1 MKIKSLILSLA
12 AIAGIRGM
20 AFAQSFLVDPSNPSN
35 HTIDVTPGGFI
46 GIGMAPHALP
56 DRQRIEIDGNVRV
69 NGPFPWFGLQ
79 SNEWS
84 DFAFIQANLNVNGT
98 GSGDYFGIVTPR
110 DKGFLFFQS
119 QIGAKMVIAPNGNVG
134 IGTTNAPER
143 LTVVG
148 GHLSVQSSTAT
159 DGYIALRKGGADY
172 PGYIDFYKNGPTRIA
187 YLGYDYPGSPN
198 LGLYLQPETGAN
210 FVINGGKVGIGTT
223 NPSYTLDV
231 QTDSSV
237 KFAYSR
243 FNTTDGTSIMQLISG
258 CDFRGASAHAGIRN
272 GSKIIA
278 NGPGPLVIEHADPQ
292 PIIFGTLDVERARIE
307 SNGNVGIGT
316 LSPQAKLDVAGTIKC
331 QVVDLSGADLA
342 EKFDVAGEFVPGM
355 VVCPDPENEGKL
367 HVCAREY
374 DRSAI
379 GVLSGAGGIN
389 TGLVLHQ
396 PGTAADGEQ
405 PVAMTGRVYVWADA
419 SLGAI
424 KPGDELTSSATRGHA
439 MKATDDTRANRA
451 VLGTA
456 LTSLKQGRGLVL
468 TALQRR

>member
-1 MKIKSLILSLA
+1 MKIKSLLLLA
-12 AIAGIRGM
+12 ATAVLPNI
-20 AFAQSFLVDPSNPSN
+20 AFAQSYLVDPSNTSN
-35 HTIDVTPGGFI
+35 HVVNVAPGGYV
-46 GIGMAPHALP
+46 GIGNVIPVRPLHLGGP
-56 DRQRIEIDGNVRV
+56 NDRDSELVIEGTNGLADFRKWNFYAHGNPGARKSLSLRLLDDAGNSTSVNSMCWDG
-69 NGPFPWFGLQ
+69 
-79 SNEWS
+79 
-84 DFAFIQANLNVNGT
+84 
-98 GSGDYFGIVTPR
+98 
-110 DKGFLFFQS
+110 
-119 QIGAKMVIAPNGNVG
+119 NGNVG
-134 IGTTNAPER
+134 IGTNSPPER
-143 LTVVG
+143 LTVAG

-159 DGYIALRKGGADY
+159 DGYIALRHGGSDY

-258 CDFRGASAHAGIRN
+258 CDFRGASTHAGIRN

-316 LSPQAKLDVAGTIKC
+316 LSPQAKLEVAGTIKC

-396 PGTAADGEQ
+396 PGTAADGAHA
-405 PVAMTGRVYVWADA
+405 VAMTGRVYVWADA

-456 LTSLKQGRGLVL
+456 LTSLKQGRG
-468 TALQRR
+468 